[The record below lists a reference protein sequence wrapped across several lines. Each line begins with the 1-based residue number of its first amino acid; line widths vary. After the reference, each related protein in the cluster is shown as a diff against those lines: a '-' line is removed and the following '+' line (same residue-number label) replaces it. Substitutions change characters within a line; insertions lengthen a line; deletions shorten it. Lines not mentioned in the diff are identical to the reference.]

1 MLPFQSLEEAIDE
14 IRFAKQNGAVGI
26 FFRGI
31 EGEYTLDHPYLF
43 PVYEEAQKQNL
54 SICVHTGCGVRAVL
68 EMFDLSRNH
77 TFGHTRVMPLLAFR
91 DLVANK
97 IPEQFPGLRFGFIE
111 AAAGWVPFLL
121 HIVRR
126 LQKDKFRFGS
136 NAELFREYRIFV
148 ACEADEDIPYLAKCM
163 GEDHLL
169 IGSDYP
175 HSDPSREDQFVNVLN
190 TREDLTPQLRQKIM
204 IDNPRAFYSVKRRW
218 SVGVL
223 VPSLQYSILQGLVAV
238 MMMKLKYSTVAL
250 LFAFN
255 CLAGSRAAGQEVF
268 IGNPGKSLNFFHFDL
283 ALERG
288 FFKELGL
295 DVKLINTKCDIA
307 VTALLTGDLQATGC
321 VGSASRF
328 IASQNVP
335 VRTVIWL
342 FKKPTFYVVAR
353 PDIKSAA
360 DLRNKTIGI
369 SSFGSDTDLSM
380 KIYAASGKLDPDK
393 DMKRIVAGST
403 ATRLQGLKAGSLDA
417 TTLSPPFNIYAEQMG
432 LRVLAYVGDF
442 LEFPQSG
449 FTVSDAT
456 LKNKRDV
463 IKRLLRGTLRGL
475 QFTLKNRAET
485 VRFIAK
491 DYKLQ
496 EPVADKVYA
505 SLCRR

>member
-1 MLPFQSLEEAIDE
+1 MEYWS
-14 IRFAKQNGAVGI
+14 GAHHSI
-26 FFRGI
+26 TPWRG
-31 EGEYTLDHPYLF
+31 GDRYT
-43 PVYEEAQKQNL
+43 
-54 SICVHTGCGVRAVL
+54 
-68 EMFDLSRNH
+68 
-77 TFGHTRVMPLLAFR
+77 
-91 DLVANK
+91 
-97 IPEQFPGLRFGFIE
+97 
-111 AAAGWVPFLL
+111 
-121 HIVRR
+121 
-126 LQKDKFRFGS
+126 
-136 NAELFREYRIFV
+136 
-148 ACEADEDIPYLAKCM
+148 
-163 GEDHLL
+163 
-169 IGSDYP
+169 
-175 HSDPSREDQFVNVLN
+175 
-190 TREDLTPQLRQKIM
+190 
-204 IDNPRAFYSVKRRW
+204 
-218 SVGVL
+218 
-223 VPSLQYSILQGLVAV
+223 
-238 MMMKLKYSTVAL
+238 MKLKYWSMTHSSSWHASQLGYLPRGRRFSSAIQVRAST
-250 LFAFN
+250 FFISTWP
-255 CLAGSRAAGQEVF
+255 SRGA
-268 IGNPGKSLNFFHFDL
+268 
-283 ALERG
+283 

-295 DVKLINTKCDIA
+295 DVKLLNTKCDIA
-307 VTALLTGDLQATGC
+307 VTALLTGDLQASGC

-360 DLRNKTIGI
+360 DLKGKTIGI

-380 KIYAASGKLDPDK
+380 KIFAQSGKLDPEK

-403 ATRLQGLKAGSLDA
+403 STRLQGLKAGSLDA
-417 TTLSPPFNIYAEQMG
+417 TTLSPPFNVYAEQMG

-496 EPVADKVYA
+496 EPIADKVYT
-505 SLCRR
+505 SLLPAMSENGLATDKGLRVMVETLGTAVGKNVDFPPERLVDYSLLKEVQKELGIQ